1 MKAINALS
9 TIAALLLFMIAVSSC
24 DEDFNTIGADIIG
37 DDDLLSQT
45 QIVEN
50 VTAFSKKLDPIQTNI
65 VPVQRIG
72 VYNDQ
77 TFGKATSNFLT
88 QVVLPV
94 TDPIFADSLGQPIEF
109 NEALLYIPFFSES
122 EGTGNDVTFTLDSI
136 FGSSPIN
143 ISVYESNYFLRDLD
157 PDSNFQ
163 DPQLYYSNQTEE
175 FENNLGEF
183 LITIEDFVP
192 SNEPYYIT
200 ETSQDEDG
208 EEVID
213 TVSVIPPGI
222 RVEMP
227 KEFFQEKIFDK
238 EGSQEL
244 SSNNNFKEY
253 FRGLYF
259 EVESANDAGNMFIF
273 NPETANITLYYTY
286 EEPELDTSGAP
297 VLDEEGNPIIN
308 TIEEEFA
315 INFGGIGL
323 NTYENEMPPGLISDL
338 ENQDQING
346 EDNLFVRGGEGV
358 ITVINL
364 FSGVDSDEDGISDE
378 IDDLRDRQ
386 VLVNDANLRFYVNQ
400 NEISGGSSEP
410 ERLIIYDI
418 ENNRVLADYFLDT
431 TTGNDPLNAIIEH
444 LGRLERGS
452 DGNGEYYDINITN
465 HVSNLINKDS
475 TNVSLG
481 LMVSQQVLLS
491 GFHVVD
497 SLSNPDSGEP
507 KIKEIPRSSVISPE
521 GTVLYGNNTTN
532 EDKKLKLVIKYLN
545 PN

>member
-9 TIAALLLFMIAVSSC
+9 TIAALFLFIIAVSSC
-24 DEDFNTIGADIIG
+24 DEDFNTIGTEIIG
-37 DDDLLSQT
+37 DDDLLTLTYTSEN
-45 QIVEN
+45 IV
-50 VTAFSKKLDPIQTNI
+50 AFSKKLDPIQTNI

-77 TFGKATSNFLT
+77 TFGKATSNLLT
-88 QVVLPV
+88 QVVLSEI
-94 TDPIFADSLGQPIEF
+94 DPIFADTLGQPIEF
-109 NEALLYIPFFSES
+109 NEALLYIPYFSED
-122 EGTGNDVTFTLDSI
+122 EGSGNDVTFILDSI
-136 FGSSPIN
+136 FGSNPIN

-163 DPQLYYSNQTEE
+163 DPQLYYSNQAEE
-175 FENNLGEF
+175 FENNLGE
-183 LITIEDFVP
+183 LLVTIKDFVP
-192 SNEPYYIT
+192 NDEPYYVT
-200 ETSQDEDG
+200 ETNQDDEG
-208 EEVID
+208 QEVID
-213 TVSVIPPGI
+213 TVSVIAPGI

-259 EVESANDAGNMFIF
+259 KVESANDTGNMFIF
-273 NPETANITLYYTY
+273 NPENANITLYYTY
-286 EEPELDTSGAP
+286 EDPELDLSGNP
-297 VLDEEGNPIIN
+297 VLDDDGNPIIN

-323 NTYENEMPPGLISDL
+323 NTYENEMPPDLVSDL
-338 ENQDQING
+338 ENQDQVNG
-346 EDNLFVRGGEGV
+346 EESLYVRGGEGV
-358 ITVINL
+358 LSVINI
-364 FSGVDSDEDGISDE
+364 FSGPDEDDNGVSDELDE
-378 IDDLRDRQ
+378 LRVREI
-386 VLVNDANLRFYVNQ
+386 LVNDANLRIYVNQ
-400 NEISGGSSEP
+400 NEINGGSTEP
-410 ERLIIYDI
+410 ERLIIYNI

-431 TTGNDPLNAIIEH
+431 TTGNDPLNAIINH

-452 DGNGEYYDINITN
+452 DGKGKFYDINLTN

-481 LMVSQQVLLS
+481 LMVSQQVLLR

-507 KIKEIPRSSVISPE
+507 KVKEIPRSSVISPE

-532 EDKKLKLVIKYLN
+532 EEKKLKLVIKYLN